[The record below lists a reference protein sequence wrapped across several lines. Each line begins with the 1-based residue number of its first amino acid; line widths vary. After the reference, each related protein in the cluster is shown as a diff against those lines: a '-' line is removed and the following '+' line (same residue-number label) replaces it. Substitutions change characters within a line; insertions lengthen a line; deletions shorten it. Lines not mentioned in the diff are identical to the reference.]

1 MKART
6 AAILMIVIL
15 LQLLA
20 AQYCFADFTFED
32 EKKLGRELY
41 DKLEKSDLLLKEPR
55 VAGYVNDLGQKILAQ
70 SNKQVPFD
78 FRFSVVKGSAINAFA
93 TPGGFVYVNA
103 GTIILA
109 DNECELAGVIAH
121 EIAHVNARHIAQ
133 MIEKQKKMSFATL
146 AAILAGAVLGGGGAA
161 TEALIGMSLATSA
174 TLSLKYSREN
184 EEEADRFGMQ
194 YMVAAG
200 YDPKGMLDFMKIMK
214 NYEFYSS
221 NIPSYFLTHPG
232 TADRIRYL
240 DGLIHVKYTEKG
252 AEDIFGKLG
261 RIQTLLALQ
270 AKEPASALKY
280 FQEKLAKSPGNI
292 DAMYGASV
300 SLAAV
305 GKVQEAEASFS
316 NALKLAPNDN
326 DVLRD
331 FGNMYFNQGNMK
343 QAGVYLKKAYAV
355 NDTDAET
362 MLRLGKCYEEE
373 GGYREA
379 LDLYLK
385 YKMRNPGDANIYYNI
400 AMMYGRTGD
409 NAMSHYNFGIF
420 FKKKG
425 KTDSAIHHFEQA
437 LKLFAPGSEKYAEIS
452 AEIDALK
459 KPRKSSP
466 YPGDQRSPGRKARS

>member
-1 MKART
+1 MKERT
-6 AAILMIVIL
+6 APILIIVIL

-20 AQYCFADFTFED
+20 ATYCFAEFTFDD

-41 DKLEKSDLLLKEPR
+41 DKLDKSDLLLKEPR
-55 VAGYVNDLGQKILAQ
+55 VARYINDLGQKILAQ

-133 MIEKQKKMSFATL
+133 MIEKQKKISFATL
-146 AAILAGAVLGGGGAA
+146 AAILAGAVLGGGAGA
-161 TEALIGMSLATSA
+161 EALIGMSLATAS

-194 YMVAAG
+194 YLVAAG
-200 YDPKGMLDFMKIMK
+200 YDPKGMLDFMKMMK

-232 TADRIRYL
+232 TEDRIRYL
-240 DGLIHVKYTEKG
+240 DGLIHVRYTERG
-252 AEDIFGKLG
+252 ALDIFGKIG

-280 FQEKLAKSPGNI
+280 FQEKLASSPRNI

-305 GKVQEAEASFS
+305 GKLQEAEASFERV
-316 NALKLAPNDN
+316 LKLAPNDN

-331 FGNMYFNQGNMK
+331 FGVMYFNQGNMK

-355 NDTDAET
+355 NDTDPET

-373 GGYREA
+373 GSYREA

-385 YKMRNPGDANIYYNI
+385 YRIRNPGDTNIYYNI

-420 FKKKG
+420 FKRKG

-459 KPRKSSP
+459 KPKKPSP
-466 YPGDQRSPGRKARS
+466 RPGDPRSSSRKARS

>member
-6 AAILMIVIL
+6 AAILIIVIL

-232 TADRIRYL
+232 TTDRIRYL
-240 DGLIHVKYTEKG
+240 DGLIHVRYTEKG
-252 AEDIFGKLG
+252 AQRHFRETRPRSDPACPTGKRTRIGSEIFSGESLPNHPVTLTQCTALLFRLPPWVKCKKL
-261 RIQTLLALQ
+261 RPL
-270 AKEPASALKY
+270 SAM
-280 FQEKLAKSPGNI
+280 S
-292 DAMYGASV
+292 
-300 SLAAV
+300 
-305 GKVQEAEASFS
+305 
-316 NALKLAPNDN
+316 LKLAPNDN

-373 GGYREA
+373 GSYREA

-385 YKMRNPGDANIYYNI
+385 YRMRNPGDTNIYYNI

-437 LKLFAPGSEKYAEIS
+437 LKLFSPGSEKYAEILVGNCR
-452 AEIDALK
+452 AENTQKTFPA
-459 KPRKSSP
+459 
-466 YPGDQRSPGRKARS
+466 PG